1 MLLHRSLIIRWSRL
15 FIFCSCWLIF
25 LSRLSLGFGLILLG
39 RLCLIRGRFVG
50 VRLVGVLVVRLRP
63 SVLLLGFGIIPL
75 ILSVE
80 LSLCAKQ
87 SRSSEK
93 QRKKRGAHHSSDFH
107 KAPSS

>member
-1 MLLHRSLIIRWSRL
+1 MLLHRSLIIGWSRL
-15 FIFCSCWLIF
+15 LIFCLCWLIF
-25 LSRLSLGFGLILLG
+25 LSRLSLGFSLILLG
-39 RLCLIRGRFVG
+39 RLRFIRG
-50 VRLVGVLVVRLRP
+50 RLVGVLVRLRP

-93 QRKKRGAHHSSDFH
+93 QRKKRGTHHSSDFH
-107 KAPSS
+107 KAPCS